1 MATPVSMITTVV
13 PVFAVTVAGSKLLI
27 ILSVNV
33 PTGSS
38 AENVC
43 VALAIRLKYG
53 ELSIMTLSLSGIFS
67 CVISLKS
74 GLSYSVAL
82 TGLFGVWC
90 VVPSGMVRVQLGSKS
105 NCPYPVSF
113 RVVSG

>member
-1 MATPVSMITTVV
+1 MITTVV

-33 PTGSS
+33 TIGSLS
-38 AENVC
+38 ENVC
-43 VALAIRLKYG
+43 VALAIRLKSG
-53 ELSIMTLSLSGIFS
+53 ELSITTLSLSGIFS

-74 GLSYSVAL
+74 GLSYNVAL

-90 VVPSGMVRVQLGSKS
+90 VVPSGIVNVQLGSKS
-105 NCPYPVSF
+105 NCP
-113 RVVSG
+113 